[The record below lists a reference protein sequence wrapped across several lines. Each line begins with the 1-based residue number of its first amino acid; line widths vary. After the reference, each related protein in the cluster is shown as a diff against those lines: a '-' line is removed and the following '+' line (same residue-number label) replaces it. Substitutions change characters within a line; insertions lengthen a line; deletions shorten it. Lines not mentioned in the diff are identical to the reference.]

1 MAKLIKEKRYRIE
14 VPAGKKKERLDV
26 FLASQIENATRSK
39 IQKLIEANL
48 VIVNGKN
55 VKASYTVLPNDI
67 IEASHP
73 ITPRPE
79 EAEPEEIP
87 LDIVYEDEFLLVVNK
102 PAGMVAHPA
111 YANYTGTL
119 VNALLHH
126 TKSLSGLNEPGRP
139 GIVHRIDKNT
149 SGLLVVAKDDF
160 THAKLAEQFSKHTAE
175 REYRAICWGIIKDDK
190 GEISTN
196 IARSKSDRKK
206 FTIIL
211 PDRTG
216 KTEGKTAITLYEVI
230 KRFEFATYLKLN
242 LKTGRTHQIRVHL
255 SGINHPVFGD
265 ETYGGRKIVYG
276 SELPKMK
283 GRIENLLEIMPRQA
297 LHAKTLGFIHPHKKE
312 FMRFDSELPE
322 DMKEL
327 LGKLR

>member
-1 MAKLIKEKRYRIE
+1 MVNLIKEKKYRIE
-14 VPAGKKKERLDV
+14 VPPGKKKERIDV
-26 FLASQIENATRSK
+26 FLTNQIENATRSR
-39 IQKLIEANL
+39 IQKLIEADL
-48 VIVNGKN
+48 VTVNGKK
-55 VKASYTVLPNDI
+55 VKANYLVHPNDV

-87 LDIVYEDEFLLVVNK
+87 LNIIYEDEFLLIVNK

-126 TKSLSGLNEPGRP
+126 TKSLSDLNQPGRP
-139 GIVHRIDKNT
+139 GIVHRLDKNT

-160 THAKLAEQFSKHTAE
+160 THAKLAEQFSRHSAE
-175 REYRAICWGIIKDDK
+175 REYRAICWGIFKESK
-190 GEISTN
+190 GEIKSN

-206 FTIIL
+206 FAVSNN
-211 PDRTG
+211 
-216 KTEGKTAITLYEVI
+216 EGKIAITLYEI
-230 KRFEFATYLKLN
+230 IEEFEFTSYLKIN

-255 SGINHPVFGD
+255 SSINHPVFGD

-276 SELPKMK
+276 SNLPKMK
-283 GRIENLLEIMPRQA
+283 SRIENLLEIMPRQA
-297 LHAKTLGFIHPHKKE
+297 LHAKTLGFIHPRKKE

-322 DMKEL
+322 DMKGL
-327 LGKLR
+327 LEKL